1 MAKRKPNQLE
11 SNTPDSSMNA
21 LKHGLYARKWI
32 NPEEQELYDALFDE
46 YCAYYEPV
54 GAPEYTLI
62 ESMVASRV
70 KVLRFHAIEEA
81 NLDLAQSKATDP
93 QHFLDS
99 LGLDNDGMKKEFA
112 ALLCGSYRPPEGG
125 LEHELINELART
137 PTFEISGWKNP
148 TSTPEAILTMK
159 RIQRLK
165 GCWQKQASPL
175 TQTVSTKL
183 LEVCD
188 DSVAGQRNRVLLHLG
203 YETMRRRSEMCSF
216 RFEDL
221 VLNPN
226 GKVGI
231 RLNYSKTD
239 QFGAGKLIPI
249 SKGLHELINDWKQ
262 IAIDGHILR
271 GIKPNG
277 ALTQKLSPG
286 SISIIL
292 QNLQS
297 SAGLNIEPPLSGHSF
312 RVGRALD
319 LLEAGE
325 SLPKIMLRGGWKTE
339 SSVIKYLRAWE
350 LD

>member
-1 MAKRKPNQLE
+1 MIDTIFEKFDGAFAPNTLRAYKADFKHLLCWCEEQKLDVTKLNGKDFANYLTRYADIL
-11 SNTPDSSMNA
+11 STSTIRRRLASISTIFDLSGWNNPTNTPD
-21 LKHGLYARKWI
+21 
-32 NPEEQELYDALFDE
+32 
-46 YCAYYEPV
+46 
-54 GAPEYTLI
+54 T
-62 ESMVASRV
+62 
-70 KVLRFHAIEEA
+70 
-81 NLDLAQSKATDP
+81 
-93 QHFLDS
+93 
-99 LGLDNDGMKKEFA
+99 
-112 ALLCGSYRPPEGG
+112 
-125 LEHELINELART
+125 
-137 PTFEISGWKNP
+137 
-148 TSTPEAILTMK
+148 ILTMK

-165 GCWQKQASPL
+165 GSWQQQASPL
-175 TQTVSTKL
+175 TQLVLSKL

-188 DSVAGQRNRVLLHLG
+188 DSIAGQRNEVLLHLG
-203 YETMRRRSEMCSF
+203 YETMRRRSELCSF

-221 VLNPN
+221 VLHPS

-239 QFGAGKLIPI
+239 QFGTGKLLPI

-286 SISIIL
+286 SINLIL
-292 QNLQS
+292 QDLQS
-297 SAGLNIEPPLSGHSF
+297 AAGLNIEPPLSGHSF

-339 SSVIKYLRAWE
+339 STVIRYLRAWE